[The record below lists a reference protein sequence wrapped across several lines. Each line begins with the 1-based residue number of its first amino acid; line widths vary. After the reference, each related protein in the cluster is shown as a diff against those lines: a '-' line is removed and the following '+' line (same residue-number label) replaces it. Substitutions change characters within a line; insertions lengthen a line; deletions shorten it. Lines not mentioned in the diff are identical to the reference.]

1 MTRFTLYPCS
11 KLKDDKATN
20 PYIRDFVAAINA
32 YPDAKVINAPHKN
45 PLLSILP
52 MNKWG
57 DVIIFNWYESIP
69 DLKYGLLQA
78 SAAIVYLCLL
88 KVARKKIVWILH
100 NHVPHA
106 SKYLGLK
113 KFLMSYIAR
122 FSDLIITHATEGL
135 ELVRN
140 DYPSAESKA
149 YYLDHPTKNRLDLCK
164 RTEKQY
170 DLLIWGHISRYKG
183 VLEFVECVRNNHWDD
198 LRICIV
204 GKCASSDLY
213 EEIQEK
219 ATNNVTLINDSP
231 SFEALANYMDAS
243 HCVLAH
249 YIPESVLSSGMLMD
263 SLSYGVKVIGP
274 NVGSF
279 KDYASNRQ
287 LNVYTFNNLT
297 DIYPLVLKYR
307 KDIVQTKEYADF
319 LDTHQW
325 KDFIKELMKLL
336 PRK

>member
-88 KVARKKIVWILH
+88 KVARRKIVWILH
-100 NHVPHA
+100 NRVPHA

-140 DYPSAESKA
+140 NYPSAESKA

-164 RTEKQY
+164 RTEKRY

-183 VLEFVECVRNNHWDD
+183 VLEFVECVRNNHWND

-243 HCVLAH
+243 HFVLAP

>member
-100 NHVPHA
+100 NRVPHA

-164 RTEKQY
+164 RIEKQY

-243 HCVLAH
+243 HFVLAP

-287 LNVYTFNNLT
+287 LNVYIFNNLT